1 MYSSSSDLAKFG
13 RDILLSAQLSS
24 SVRRRWMKPMA
35 HTSGQTLSVGAP
47 WEIWRTRSN
56 ITTGHAVDLYSKGGS
71 IGLYNSLVV
80 LIPDYQ
86 VAVSIL
92 IAGPEGSVIQ
102 AIAETVVQRFIPVLH
117 QSTREEATKNLV
129 GSYVANDNLNSSMM
143 LKVDDL
149 GLTVEKWI
157 SNGSDLLDLIET
169 YSQITNGGH
178 VRSVR
183 LYPTDLVDQLGEE
196 IRVGYRILFDVA
208 TGEKPGT
215 RVFDQSLN
223 SWSQIDQITYG
234 KTGVDDIVLEFD
246 VDRNAVSIMARVLG
260 VKLFKA

>member
-1 MYSSSSDLAKFG
+1 
-13 RDILLSAQLSS
+13 
-24 SVRRRWMKPMA
+24 MKPMA

-56 ITTGHAVDLYSKGGS
+56 ITTGHAVDLYTKGGS

-102 AIAETVVQRFIPVLH
+102 AIAETVTQMFIPIIH
-117 QSTREEATKNLV
+117 QSTQEEAAKNLV

-143 LKVDDL
+143 LKADDL
-149 GLTVEKWI
+149 GLIVEKWI
-157 SNGSDLLDLIET
+157 NNGSDLLDLIET

-183 LYPTDLVDQLGEE
+183 LYPTDLDDHIGEE
-196 IRVGYRILFDVA
+196 IRVGYRVLFDVS
-208 TGEKPGT
+208 TGENPGT
-215 RVFDQSLN
+215 KVFDQSLN
-223 SWSQIDQITYG
+223 SWGQIDQVTYG
-234 KTGVDDIVLEFD
+234 KTGVDDVVLEFD
-246 VDRNAVSIMARVLG
+246 EDGSAVSIEARVLG

>member
-1 MYSSSSDLAKFG
+1 
-13 RDILLSAQLSS
+13 
-24 SVRRRWMKPMA
+24 MKPTA

-86 VAVSIL
+86 VVVSIL

-102 AIAETVVQRFIPVLH
+102 AIAETVVQTFIPVLH
-117 QSTREEATKNLV
+117 QSAREEATKNLV

-143 LKVDDL
+143 LKADDL
-149 GLTVEKWI
+149 GLIVVKWI
-157 SNGSDLLDLIET
+157 SNGSDILDLIEA

-183 LYPTDLVDQLGEE
+183 LYPTDLVDQLGED

-208 TGEKPGT
+208 TGEKTAT

-223 SWSQIDQITYG
+223 SWSRIDQVTYG
-234 KTGVDDIVLEFD
+234 KTGVDDVVLEFD
-246 VDRNAVSIMARVLG
+246 EDGNAVSIEARVLG